1 MAVFITAVLL
11 VVLSTTTAFGTVD
24 DVEPLDLMTRFGRQL
39 KDDPNSGGGGG
50 GGITLGLVGALQKW
64 ANTLEAQSA
73 AILAEV
79 GELKAA
85 KARLT
90 AEVTEVKLQNINL
103 VNDIAAA
110 NERSLNLKDAY
121 MRTSEEVAAVKAE
134 AAALR
139 QQLTAQQAATEQLA
153 SDQAVQLSGLA
164 AELAALTGK
173 QDTFKTESA
182 AALAATA
189 AALQANVTSTLHDLS
204 HGMERSKEE
213 TETALAAFG
222 GQLEERGAEIEA
234 IKAEMGTATEGLEA
248 RLAALDGQVK
258 RELTGSL
265 QASVGSLTE
274 ARVYQ
279 LRYSSLRC
287 LIKKYICYS

>member
-1 MAVFITAVLL
+1 VCDLSLSVFLSFPGDIKTMAVYITAVLL
-11 VVLSTTTAFGTVD
+11 VVLSATTFGTVA

-39 KDDPNSGGGGG
+39 KDDPNSGGG

-79 GELKAA
+79 GDLKAA
-85 KARLT
+85 KARLA
-90 AEVTEVKLQNINL
+90 AEVTEVKLQNMNL

-121 MRTSEEVAAVKAE
+121 LRTNEEVAAVKAE

-153 SDQAVQLSGLA
+153 SDQAVQLNGLA

-173 QDTFKTESA
+173 QDTFQTEA
-182 AALAATA
+182 AAAMAATA
-189 AALQANVTSTLHDLS
+189 AALQSNVTSTLHDLS
-204 HGMERSKEE
+204 HGMEMSKEE
-213 TETALAAFG
+213 TEAALAAFG

-234 IKAEMGTATEGLEA
+234 VRAEMGTATEGLEA

-265 QASVGSLTE
+265 QASVASHYRTD
-274 ARVYQ
+274 
-279 LRYSSLRC
+279 
-287 LIKKYICYS
+287 

>member
-1 MAVFITAVLL
+1 MTIFITAVLL
-11 VVLSTTTAFGTVD
+11 VVLSTTTALGTTVV
-24 DVEPLDLMTRFGRQL
+24 VEPLDLMTRFGRQL
-39 KDDPNSGGGGG
+39 KDDPNSGG

-85 KARLT
+85 KGRLA
-90 AEVTEVKLQNINL
+90 AEVTEVKLQNMNL
-103 VNDIAAA
+103 VNDIASA

-121 MRTSEEVAAVKAE
+121 TRTNEEVAAVNAE

-173 QDTFKTESA
+173 QDVFQTEA
-182 AALAATA
+182 AAAMAATA
-189 AALQANVTSTLHDLS
+189 AALQSNVTSTLHDLS
-204 HGMERSKEE
+204 HGMEMSKEE
-213 TETALAAFG
+213 TEAALAAFG

-234 IKAEMGTATEGLEA
+234 MRAEMGTATEGLEA

-258 RELTGSL
+258 RELTVSL
-265 QASVGSLTE
+265 QASVASHTD
-274 ARVYQ
+274 ARIYQ
-279 LRYSSLRC
+279 LRYSFLRC
-287 LIKKYICYS
+287 LI